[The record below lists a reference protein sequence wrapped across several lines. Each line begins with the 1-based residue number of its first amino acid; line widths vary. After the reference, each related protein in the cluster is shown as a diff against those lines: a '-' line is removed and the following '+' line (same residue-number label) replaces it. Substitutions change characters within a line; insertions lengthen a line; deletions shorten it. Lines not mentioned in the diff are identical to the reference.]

1 MVAEVAVPRG
11 LTCTSGP
18 TAPNAVH
25 SGPGAPMS
33 RKAGTAA
40 GNPYPVSP
48 RAFLGVNSGPGPDGL
63 YPPFTRYGLVLVDE
77 FSHLVEPEP
86 DSSPRRRS

>member
-25 SGPGAPMS
+25 SGPGAPM
-33 RKAGTAA
+33 
-40 GNPYPVSP
+40 
-48 RAFLGVNSGPGPDGL
+48 
-63 YPPFTRYGLVLVDE
+63 
-77 FSHLVEPEP
+77 
-86 DSSPRRRS
+86 